1 MDKPSPVAIEFAA
14 RREREI
20 KKAVAKYGETA
31 LLPAGHP
38 ELDVIDYAIN
48 ELVGFTRYAEMLEAR
63 FKMIEQ
69 LIRRR
74 AVGKVARDGITQAR
88 QLFAMSGQRAFDLI
102 EVRQQLKALGLH
114 LGRTEGAL

>member
-1 MDKPSPVAIEFAA
+1 MDKTSPVAAEYAE

-20 KKAVAKYGETA
+20 AKAVRKYGDTA

-48 ELVGFTRYAEMLEAR
+48 ELVGFARYAEILEAR

-74 AVGKVARDGITQAR
+74 EVGRIARDGIGQAR

-102 EVRQQLKALGLH
+102 EIRQQLKAQGLH
-114 LGRTEGAL
+114 LGRTEGA